1 MFSMSQYAFSCRN
14 IRESADKVVLVLL
27 LMFVSAPLC
36 SQIIVSGD
44 SVTGSP
50 LGKSFLATRT
60 PLGKEH
66 SALKIITREISV
78 QEHEGVEVYRE
89 EREVEYT
96 VKEVKGN
103 YSVKRKVT
111 KKEKTSDVNAAAL
124 ADKFIDMTSEP
135 QNTFLSTR
143 KVKERKLWGQIRPAA
158 GVVMRNGGITS
169 VLIDKMASIRDE
181 YTDESGKV
189 VMVKFMG
196 NVTEMT
202 ECTETL
208 RYSSLS
214 DKLYIDDLKA
224 IDTVLG
230 SIYTEKGGKPLNM
243 RNIEH
248 IEIVGVEY

>member
-1 MFSMSQYAFSCRN
+1 MFPMLQYVFSCEN

-44 SVTGSP
+44 GVVGSP
-50 LGKSFLATRT
+50 LGKSFFATRT
-60 PLGKEH
+60 SLGKEH
-66 SALKIITREISV
+66 PVLKIITRETSV

-89 EREVEYT
+89 AREVEYT

-103 YSVKRKVT
+103 YSVRRKVIRKDKSSIARDT
-111 KKEKTSDVNAAAL
+111 DL
-124 ADKFIDMTSEP
+124 AEKFINMTSEL
-135 QNTFLSTR
+135 QSTFLSTR

-158 GVVMRNGGITS
+158 GTVTRNGGITS
-169 VLIDKMASIRDE
+169 VLIDKMASVRDE

-189 VMVKFMG
+189 VLVRFMG

-202 ECTETL
+202 ECTEAL
-208 RYSSLS
+208 SYSSLS

-224 IDTVLG
+224 VDTVLG
-230 SIYTEKGGKPLNM
+230 SIYTKKNGESLNM